1 MWFIL
6 WQIPTAVLV
15 LTFMIM
21 SKYSALSMVAYF
33 ALIIGSLATTL
44 YFYINFGKAVAK
56 VTNGKYNTIVVVLL
70 FWLLGSIGMAV
81 VQDSFNKLPKRK
93 AA

>member
-15 LTFMIM
+15 FTFMIT
-21 SKYSALSMVAYF
+21 SKYSALSMLAYF

-44 YFYINFGKAVAK
+44 YFYINFGKAVEK
-56 VTNGKYNTIVVVLL
+56 VTNGKYNTTVVVLL